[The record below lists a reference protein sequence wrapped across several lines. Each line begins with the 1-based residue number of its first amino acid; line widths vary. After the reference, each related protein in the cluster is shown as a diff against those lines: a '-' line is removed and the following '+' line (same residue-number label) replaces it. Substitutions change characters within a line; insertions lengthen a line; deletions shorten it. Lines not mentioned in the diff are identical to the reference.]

1 MAAGGWVPFKELS
14 HVIRWALS
22 HPEREAYFS
31 LEEALKKHRP
41 DFTNL
46 LENPVS
52 EGAEENGRESQIII
66 VKSCQLMSKK
76 LYDTFVIIQSQNTLI
91 FY

>member
-52 EGAEENGRESQIII
+52 EGKRRMGESQI
-66 VKSCQLMSKK
+66 KSCQMMSKK

>member
-14 HVIRWALS
+14 HVIRWALLN
-22 HPEREAYFS
+22 PEREAYFA

-46 LENPVS
+46 LENPVRTK
-52 EGAEENGRESQIII
+52 EGERKWDWNI
-66 VKSCQLMSKK
+66 VPDDDEK
-76 LYDTFVIIQSQNTLI
+76 LDDNFVILQSQTL
-91 FY
+91 

>member
-22 HPEREAYFS
+22 HSEREAYFA
-31 LEEALKKHRP
+31 LEGVLKKHRP

-46 LENPVS
+46 LDNPVRR
-52 EGAEENGRESQIII
+52 GREREAKN
-66 VKSCQLMSKK
+66 VKA
-76 LYDTFVIIQSQNTLI
+76 
-91 FY
+91 